1 MKTITVEKRDNIAI
15 MELNRPKAHALN
27 KRLVTDL
34 QQVLLNLR
42 EDKNVEGAI
51 LTAKGSIFCAGL
63 DVVELYGYDEDGM
76 DTFWEDFGRLLRD
89 LVSFPKPLIAAINGH
104 APAGGCV
111 LAMCC
116 DYRFMAEGQGRIGLN
131 EVPVGIVIPKPIV
144 ELARHVVG
152 DTRASDMIF
161 HGALLF
167 PEQAGAFGLVH
178 ATVPPE
184 QLMEMAEQKLHS
196 WLALPQGPWQ
206 DAKATL
212 RAPLLKAMDIEFSEA
227 FGETIREWWS
237 PHSRATVAKTIERLK
252 GKA

>member
-1 MKTITVEKRDNIAI
+1 MKTLNVETRDNIAI
-15 MELNRPKAHALN
+15 IELNRPRAHALN

-34 QQVLLNLR
+34 QQTIVELG
-42 EDKNVEGAI
+42 ESDAVEGAI
-51 LTAKGSIFCAGL
+51 LTAKGNIFCAGL
-63 DVVELYGYDEDGM
+63 DLIELYGYDESEM
-76 DTFWEDFGRLLRD
+76 DAFWAEFGRLLRD
-89 LVSFPKPLIAAINGH
+89 LIRFPKPLVGAINGH

-131 EVPVGIVIPKPIV
+131 EVPVGIVFPKPVI
-144 ELARHVVG
+144 ELTRHVMG

-167 PEQAGAFGLVH
+167 PEQAGAFGIVH

-184 QLMEMAEQKLHS
+184 QLMDTAEQKLQS
-196 WLALPQGPWQ
+196 WLALPQEPWR

-212 RAPLLKAMDIEFSEA
+212 RAPLLKAMDIDFADA
-227 FGETIREWWS
+227 FGPTIRHWWS
-237 PHSRATVAKTIERLK
+237 PDSRATVAKMIERLK
-252 GKA
+252 SKV

>member
-1 MKTITVEKRDNIAI
+1 MSTVKLSFRENTAI
-15 MELNRPKAHALN
+15 VELNRPKAHALN
-27 KRLVTDL
+27 KHLVNDL
-34 QQVLLNLR
+34 RAAMVHLN
-42 EDKNVEGAI
+42 DSKNIEGAV
-51 LTAKGSIFCAGL
+51 LTAGGNIFCAGL
-63 DVVELYGYDEDGM
+63 DVVELYGYDETQM
-76 DTFWEDFGRLLRD
+76 DQFWSEFGRLLRD
-89 LVSFPKPLIAAINGH
+89 LIAFPKPLIAAINGH

-167 PEQAGAFGLVH
+167 PEQAGSFGLVH

-184 QLMEMAEQKLHS
+184 QLMERAQEKLLS
-196 WLALPQGPWQ
+196 WLSLPQEPWRQ
-206 DAKATL
+206 AKATL
-212 RAPLLKAMDIEFSEA
+212 RAPLLRAMEMEFSEA
-227 FGETIREWWS
+227 YGETLRHWWS
-237 PHSRATVAKTIERLK
+237 PDSRANVGRVVERLK
-252 GKA
+252 AK

>member
-1 MKTITVEKRDNIAI
+1 MSTVKLSFRENTATI
-15 MELNRPKAHALN
+15 ELNRPKAHALN
-27 KRLVTDL
+27 KQLVND
-34 QQVLLNLR
+34 LR
-42 EDKNVEGAI
+42 EAMVHLTNSKNIEGAV
-51 LTAKGSIFCAGL
+51 LTADGKIFCAGL
-63 DVVELYGYDEDGM
+63 DVVELYGYNETEM
-76 DTFWEDFGRLLRD
+76 DHFWAEFGRLLRD
-89 LVSFPKPLIAAINGH
+89 LIAFPKPLIAAINGH

-131 EVPVGIVIPKPIV
+131 EIPVGIVIPKPIV

-184 QLMEMAEQKLHS
+184 LLMERAQEKLLS
-196 WLALPQGPWQ
+196 WLALPQEPWRQ
-206 DAKATL
+206 AKAAL
-212 RAPLLKAMDIEFSEA
+212 RAPLLKAMEMEFTEA
-227 FGETIREWWS
+227 YGETLHHWWS
-237 PHSRATVAKTIERLK
+237 PDSRTNVGKVVERLQK
-252 GKA
+252 K

>member
-1 MKTITVEKRDNIAI
+1 MSTVKLSFRENIATI
-15 MELNRPKAHALN
+15 ELSRPKAHALN
-27 KRLVTDL
+27 KHLVND
-34 QQVLLNLR
+34 LR
-42 EDKNVEGAI
+42 EAIVHLTESKNIEGAV
-51 LTAKGSIFCAGL
+51 LTASGNIFCAGL
-63 DVVELYGYDEDGM
+63 DVVELYGYDETQM
-76 DTFWEDFGRLLRD
+76 DQFWSEFGRLLRD
-89 LVSFPKPLIAAINGH
+89 MIAFPKPLIAAINGH

-131 EVPVGIVIPKPIV
+131 EIPVGIVIPKPIV

-184 QLMEMAEQKLHS
+184 QLMDRAQEKLLS
-196 WLALPQGPWQ
+196 WLSLPQEPWRQ
-206 DAKATL
+206 AKTTL
-212 RAPLLKAMDIEFSEA
+212 RAPLLRAMEMEFTEA
-227 FGETIREWWS
+227 YGETLHHWWS
-237 PHSRATVAKTIERLK
+237 AESRTSVGKVVERLQK
-252 GKA
+252 K

>member
-1 MKTITVEKRDNIAI
+1 MKTLKIEFRDNIAVI
-15 MELNRPKAHALN
+15 ELNRPKAHALDR
-27 KRLVTDL
+27 RLVSDL
-34 QQVLLNLR
+34 QETIVELG
-42 EDKNVEGAI
+42 EASHVEGAI
-51 LTAKGSIFCAGL
+51 LTATGNIFCAGL
-63 DVVELYGYDEDGM
+63 DLIELYRYDEDGII
-76 DTFWEDFGRLLRD
+76 DLWERFGRMMRD
-89 LVSFPKPLIAAINGH
+89 LIRFPKPLVGAINGH

-131 EVPVGIVIPKPIV
+131 EVAVGVVFPKPVI
-144 ELARHVVG
+144 ELARHVLG

-184 QLMEMAEQKLHS
+184 HLMETAEQKIQS
-196 WLALPQGPWQ
+196 WLALPQVPWRE
-206 DAKATL
+206 AKAVL

-227 FGETIREWWS
+227 YGETIRHWWS
-237 PHSRATVAKTIERLK
+237 AESRATVAKMIERLK
-252 GKA
+252 AKA

>member
-1 MKTITVEKRDNIAI
+1 MSTVKLSFRENVAVV
-15 MELNRPKAHALN
+15 ELNRPKAHALN
-27 KRLVTDL
+27 KHLVDD
-34 QQVLLNLR
+34 LR
-42 EDKNVEGAI
+42 EAFVHLRDSKNIDGAI
-51 LTAKGSIFCAGL
+51 LTGSGNIFCAGL
-63 DVVELYGYDEDGM
+63 DVVELFGYDETQM
-76 DTFWEDFGRLLRD
+76 DQFWQEFGRLLHD

-131 EVPVGIVIPKPIV
+131 EVPVGIVIPTPIV

-178 ATVPPE
+178 ATVPAD
-184 QLMEMAEQKLHS
+184 QLIERAQEKLLS
-196 WLALPQGPWQ
+196 WLALPQEPWRK
-206 DAKATL
+206 AKATL
-212 RAPLLKAMDIEFSEA
+212 RAPLLNAMNVEFSV
-227 FGETIREWWS
+227 GYGDTLHHWWS
-237 PHSRATVAKTIERLK
+237 AESRASVGKVVERLK
-252 GKA
+252 AK